1 MPLLACASEQRQGF
15 SMEDDSEIYRVRSEC
30 QDVATS
36 SVPRRRRRKLSAEK
50 WRAAFDAQ
58 GRLNV
63 KRVLRHIERG
73 GVASEIR
80 AHVWEFLLGVYSPGS
95 NAAEREELRQ
105 SRRDKYLKLKA
116 ECKRMDA
123 AVGSGEVVISPRMNA
138 DGVSMEENNPESI
151 EEQTI
156 NGVLDPSPSAKIVQ
170 WKVLLHQIGLDV
182 VRTDRVLE
190 FYEDPKNLGKLWD
203 ILAVY
208 AWIDEEVGYC
218 QGMSDLCSPMVLLFP
233 DEADAFWCFKCLM
246 RRVFITFDVG
256 KRENFRCTNKMMGV
270 QKELSFLAAAMRVID
285 PKLHRTLEALGGSNY
300 IFAFRMLMVNF
311 RREFSFVDTLTLWEM
326 MWAFEYHPDL
336 QILYMESP
344 DGHIDNAQ
352 PDYRAGG
359 RFAKRNIK
367 YGSPRALNE
376 HPSLAVFFVAGILV
390 LLRSKFIKRIQG
402 LDEVVRALND
412 MSGKIDAYRACQ
424 KALKFHKLYLKKVK
438 KSNT

>member
-1 MPLLACASEQRQGF
+1 MPTEFPWRRITQVVTSLFASGF
-15 SMEDDSEIYRVRSEC
+15 SL
-30 QDVATS
+30 
-36 SVPRRRRRKLSAEK
+36 SV
-50 WRAAFDAQ
+50 Q
-58 GRLNV
+58 
-63 KRVLRHIERG
+63 VL
-73 GVASEIR
+73 A
-80 AHVWEFLLGVYSPGS
+80 
-95 NAAEREELRQ
+95 
-105 SRRDKYLKLKA
+105 
-116 ECKRMDA
+116 
-123 AVGSGEVVISPRMNA
+123 
-138 DGVSMEENNPESI
+138 ESI

-246 RRVFITFDVG
+246 RRV
-256 KRENFRCTNKMMGV
+256 RENFRCTNKMMGV

-300 IFAFRMLMVNF
+300 VFAFRMLMVNF
-311 RREFSFVDTLTLWEM
+311 RREFSVVDTLSLWK
-326 MWAFEYHPDL
+326 
-336 QILYMESP
+336 SP
-344 DGHIDNAQ
+344 DGHIDNVQ

-402 LDEVVRALND
+402 LDEVVRALNN

-438 KSNT
+438 KSNTRSLRELYSTIYFRLALELSKEINEQRRLYFPCDRSHTHKGLPLKAMQPPPPRIIRLECPTRAWEGRSGLCGDVIRLDLVLDPGDLGHRQVILAPNVRPESKRRNNDVIIWFNIL